1 MGKILCKSLSKII
14 TFKGVCLFKKQITE
28 FLICLLLIII
38 LSFVWISTVFGG
50 LYESS
55 VEVGSPDTDLVDFSE
70 ISVEVSSLGTFLCA
84 DLSPKEGDYV
94 VDEPRII
101 NLEKVKLNNSR
112 WILISYSGEFFYS
125 SEQKYSDYEITLIGL
140 FSTSSELKSIDNLNR
155 VPGAIDAGI
164 DYKTGKTLLHDLP
177 TDIPEDF
184 IIRSPF
190 ESRIEI
196 PSEAKFLFLCI
207 ADIYY
212 PDNSGSIQVT
222 IAELENYQLLFSLEN
237 FVVILEVAYIVFLL
251 IYYRRELKSSNK
263 KYVYIKS

>member
-1 MGKILCKSLSKII
+1 M
-14 TFKGVCLFKKQITE
+14 FFFKKQTTE
-28 FLICLLLIII
+28 FLICLFLLIIFSLI
-38 LSFVWISTVFGG
+38 WISTVFGRA
-50 LYESS
+50 YETTI
-55 VEVGSPDTDLVDFSE
+55 EVSSPDFEPVEFSD

-84 DLSPKEGDYV
+84 DHIPEERGYV
-94 VDEPRII
+94 VQEPTII
-101 NLEKVKLNNSR
+101 DLEETGLNDSK

-125 SEQKYSDYEITLIGL
+125 SEKKYSDYEITLIGL
-140 FSTSSELKSIDNLNR
+140 FSASSELKSIDNLNR

-164 DYKTGKTLLHDLP
+164 DYKTGKTLQGNLP

-196 PSEAKFLFLCI
+196 PNRAKFLFLCI

-222 IAELENYQLLFSLEN
+222 ITELENYQLIFSIEN
-237 FVVILEVAYIVFLL
+237 FVVILEVVYIFFLL
-251 IYYRRELKSSNK
+251 IYYRKELKSNIQK
-263 KYVYIKS
+263 

>member
-1 MGKILCKSLSKII
+1 VS
-14 TFKGVCLFKKQITE
+14 LFKKQITE
-28 FLICLLLIII
+28 FLICLFLIII
-38 LSFVWISTVFGG
+38 LSFVWTSTVFGRV
-50 LYESS
+50 YELSIELGALDS
-55 VEVGSPDTDLVDFSE
+55 KTVDFSE

-84 DLSPKEGDYV
+84 DPSTKEGGYG
-94 VDEPRII
+94 VDEPTII
-101 NLEKVKLNNSR
+101 DLEKVGLNNSK

-164 DYKTGKTLLHDLP
+164 DYKTGQTLLRDLP

-196 PSEAKFLFLCI
+196 PSKAKFLFLCI

-212 PDNSGSIQVT
+212 QDNSGSIQVT
-222 IAELENYQLLFSLEN
+222 ITKLENYQLLFSIEN
-237 FVVILEVAYIVFLL
+237 FVVLLEVVYIIFLL
-251 IYYRRELKSSNK
+251 IYYRKEIKNK
-263 KYVYIKS
+263 

>member
-1 MGKILCKSLSKII
+1 MCS
-14 TFKGVCLFKKQITE
+14 
-28 FLICLLLIII
+28 
-38 LSFVWISTVFGG
+38 
-50 LYESS
+50 
-55 VEVGSPDTDLVDFSE
+55 
-70 ISVEVSSLGTFLCA
+70 
-84 DLSPKEGDYV
+84 DLSPKEGGYRLE
-94 VDEPRII
+94 EPTII
-101 NLEKVKLNNSR
+101 DLEKFRLNNSR

-164 DYKTGKTLLHDLP
+164 DYKTGKTLLRDLP

-184 IIRSPF
+184 RIRSPF

-207 ADIYY
+207 ADVNY

-222 IAELENYQLLFSLEN
+222 ITELENYQLLFSIEN
-237 FVVILEVAYIVFLL
+237 LVVIIEVVYIIFLL
-251 IYYRRELKSSNK
+251 IYYRKELKK
-263 KYVYIKS
+263 